1 MKSPAKIHHGH
12 YTLGHRVLCG
22 RLVKCDEAKTLN
34 EKEVTCAKCLD
45 AIFR

>member
-1 MKSPAKIHHGH
+1 MKIHHGH
-12 YTLGHRVLCG
+12 YTLGPHALCG
-22 RLVKCDEAKTLN
+22 RKITCKEALTLR